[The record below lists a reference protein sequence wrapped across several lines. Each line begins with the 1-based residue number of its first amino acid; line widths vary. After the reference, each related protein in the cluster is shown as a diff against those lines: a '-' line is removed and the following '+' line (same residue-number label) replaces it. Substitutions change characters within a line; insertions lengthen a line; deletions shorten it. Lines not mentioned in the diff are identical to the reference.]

1 MQCLGLKKQ
10 ITMAD
15 KPIDPKERYALCKA
29 CEHLYKLT
37 KQCNLCGCVMPIKVG
52 IPEASCPI
60 GKW

>member
-1 MQCLGLKKQ
+1 MS
-10 ITMAD
+10 D
-15 KPIDPKERYALCKA
+15 KTTDPKERYSLCKS

-37 KQCNLCGCVMPIKVG
+37 KQCDLCSCVMPIKVG